1 MGRGQTS
8 SRGAGAPWSPGER
21 VVALAGDPNVGKS
34 TLFNALTGLRQ
45 HTGNW
50 TGKTVALAQG
60 RHILHGRDYL
70 LVDLP
75 GTYSLLARSAEE
87 EVARDFLCFGGA
99 DAAVVVCD
107 ATCLERSLVLALQV
121 LELVPRTVVCVNL
134 LDEARDRGLQVDLGA
149 LSRRLGA
156 PVAGTAAGRREG
168 LEGLMAEVERICS
181 LPQPPEP
188 LRPAYPPA
196 VEAAL
201 DRLAPA
207 LEPWLAGR
215 LPARWTAL
223 RLLEG
228 EEALLR
234 GLSDALG
241 DPIGDPAVS
250 AALTAA
256 WEGLSA
262 AGMDREALREAVA
275 ATLVHTAAL
284 AAEET
289 VGGGTGRSR
298 RDEVLDR
305 LFTSRATGVPVMLC
319 LLALAL
325 WISLAGANLPSALL
339 SQALFWVQD
348 RLTDLFQLL
357 GAPDWL
363 HGVLVLGAYRTL
375 AWVVS
380 VMLPPMAIFFPLFAL
395 LEDFGYLPRV
405 AFLLDHAFQKARSC
419 GKQALTMWLGKNGV
433 RRTRGSRSGQAPRPS
448 PPPVRSS
455 RRTARGHS
463 RSSRGG
469 LWLTMRS
476 PRPRRSASSRRKDQ
490 SWAWVMRSSMAESS
504 SHRR

>member
-1 MGRGQTS
+1 
-8 SRGAGAPWSPGER
+8 
-21 VVALAGDPNVGKS
+21 
-34 TLFNALTGLRQ
+34 
-45 HTGNW
+45 
-50 TGKTVALAQG
+50 
-60 RHILHGRDYL
+60 
-70 LVDLP
+70 
-75 GTYSLLARSAEE
+75 
-87 EVARDFLCFGGA
+87 
-99 DAAVVVCD
+99 
-107 ATCLERSLVLALQV
+107 
-121 LELVPRTVVCVNL
+121 
-134 LDEARDRGLQVDLGA
+134 
-149 LSRRLGA
+149 
-156 PVAGTAAGRREG
+156 
-168 LEGLMAEVERICS
+168 MAEVERICG

-363 HGVLVLGAYRTL
+363 HGALVLGAYRTL

-433 RRTRGSRSGQAPRPS
+433 RRTRGSGSGPLAVPAAGEVLQADHPGAQPLQQGRAVADDEEPQAPALRLLQEEGPELGLGDEVQHGGELVTQEIAGPRPQGPGHAEALELPAGELGGVALQPAGLDVQALQDPLLHRPALGQRGPQSAQGVHHQLRVLPDHLHRTGPPPGGEGPPVHQHLPGVRPLVPGEELAQCGLPPAAGGGEPQPLPGPEGQADLGEDGL
-448 PPPVRSS
+448 PPPAVAEGEAPGLQAHDASPLSGWRH
-455 RRTARGHS
+455 RTRPPATAR
-463 RSSRGG
+463 
-469 LWLTMRS
+469 
-476 PRPRRSASSRRKDQ
+476 
-490 SWAWVMRSSMAESS
+490 
-504 SHRR
+504 